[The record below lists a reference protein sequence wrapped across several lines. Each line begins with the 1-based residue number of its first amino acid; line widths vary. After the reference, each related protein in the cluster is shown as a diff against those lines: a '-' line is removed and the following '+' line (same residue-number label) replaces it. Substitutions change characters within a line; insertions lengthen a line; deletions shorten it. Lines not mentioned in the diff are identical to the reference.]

1 MSLARLL
8 LASRIFAASC
18 LRLSQT
24 PLDEI
29 AYGLLNHERGYYQET
44 MQHVDNRRNFRD
56 NNIGTF
62 EGTLFY
68 PFAGGDI
75 LTGRAL
81 FESASTIVMT
91 ALFDAGPCDVQ
102 SWSATA
108 IANRQTSINTLLGKG
123 SLFSQHGYFATVQM
137 DQQLQQTGYGITPLL
152 LASLKLMGYRI
163 QGVQCG
169 STLGQGKFHETKTTN
184 VVKIF
189 YNWPEFSESSTPY
202 ELVYAKLDML
212 PIPGTAEALQLTS
225 FLSAMT
231 SIGNPIAA
239 MMKCTGYS
247 IRMKH
252 DVPFN
257 GPLRNGKRLDGTIVS
272 KWIQTYSAV
281 ILQDDTGIAT
291 QCFTSWRKTV
301 FGVYLGP
308 AALIETPPDAPSQV
322 DNYLH
327 NVASGPGHCGYRT
340 DLINHAPLTIHFGY
354 ALQFSLTDCPQLPVS
369 AEPQC
374 LQQNGQWGG
383 NGQLPPKK
391 YLTWGIA
398 ILLIRNSYD
407 FKGKYAVPAA
417 TNKTSVAA
425 AGMPPRLAPPNAS
438 MPD

>member
-327 NVASGPGHCGYRT
+327 NVASGDGHCGFRT
-340 DLINHAPLTIHFGY
+340 DLIQHADLTIHFGY
-354 ALQFSLTDCPQLPVS
+354 GVQYAIDGCPSLPVS
-369 AEPQC
+369 TQAEC
-374 LQQNGQWGG
+374 LHPNGQWGG
-383 NGQLPPKK
+383 NGAVPVSR
-391 YLTWGIA
+391 YITSGIA
-398 ILLIRNSYD
+398 MLLVKNGYN
-407 FKGKYAVPAA
+407 FNGMYMPPAA
-417 TNKTSVAA
+417 KHNTSGTAA
-425 AGMPPRLAPPNAS
+425 VKRLVQAAPNAT
-438 MPD
+438 MLD

>member
-189 YNWPEFSESSTPY
+189 YNKENADANAAPF

-212 PIPGTAEALQLTS
+212 PTPGTAEATQLTN
-225 FLSAMT
+225 FLNAIT
-231 SIGNPIAA
+231 AIGSPVAA
-239 MMKCTGYS
+239 MMKAAAYL
-247 IRMKH
+247 IRMTA
-252 DVPFN
+252 DLPYN
-257 GPLRNGKRLDGTIVS
+257 GPGRDGHHLDSTILGN
-272 KWIQTYSAV
+272 WIKDSTAV
-281 ILQDDTGIAT
+281 VLQDDTAMST
-291 QCFTSWRKTV
+291 QCFTGWQMTV
-301 FGVYLGP
+301 FGIYLGP
-308 AALIETPPDAPSQV
+308 TPLIETPADAASQV

-327 NVASGPGHCGYRT
+327 NVASGDGHCGFRT
-340 DLINHAPLTIHFGY
+340 DLIQHADLTIHFGY
-354 ALQFSLTDCPQLPVS
+354 GVQYAIDGCPSLPVS
-369 AEPQC
+369 TQAEC
-374 LQQNGQWGG
+374 LHPNGQWGG
-383 NGQLPPKK
+383 NGAVPVSR
-391 YLTWGIA
+391 YITSGIA
-398 ILLIRNSYD
+398 MLLVKNGYN
-407 FKGKYAVPAA
+407 FNGMYMPPAA
-417 TNKTSVAA
+417 KHNTSGTAA
-425 AGMPPRLAPPNAS
+425 VKRLVQAAPNAT
-438 MPD
+438 MLD

>member
-189 YNWPEFSESSTPY
+189 YNKENADANAAPF

-212 PIPGTAEALQLTS
+212 PTPGTAEATQLTN
-225 FLSAMT
+225 FLNAIT
-231 SIGNPIAA
+231 AIGSPVAA
-239 MMKCTGYS
+239 MMKAAAYL
-247 IRMKH
+247 IRMTA
-252 DVPFN
+252 DLPYN
-257 GPLRNGKRLDGTIVS
+257 GPGRDGHHLDSTILGN
-272 KWIQTYSAV
+272 WIKDSTAV
-281 ILQDDTGIAT
+281 VLQDDTAMST
-291 QCFTSWRKTV
+291 QCFTGWQMTV
-301 FGVYLGP
+301 FGIYLGP
-308 AALIETPPDAPSQV
+308 TPLIETPADAASQV